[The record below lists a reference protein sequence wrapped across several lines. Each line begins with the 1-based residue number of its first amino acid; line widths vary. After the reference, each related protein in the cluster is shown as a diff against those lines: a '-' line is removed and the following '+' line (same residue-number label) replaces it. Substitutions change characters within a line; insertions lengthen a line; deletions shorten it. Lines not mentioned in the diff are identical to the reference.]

1 MRHRI
6 LYSVSC
12 VGAVAGGRYIHARD
26 DSVYVVLTFLGGKNT
41 MTDIESIRLYS
52 PLFASIRLY
61 CSQQPH
67 HNHGWTKGR
76 PSLSAFY
83 VSFPVRMA
91 NFRCLNSLDR

>member
-26 DSVYVVLTFLGGKNT
+26 DSVYVVLTFLGEKNT

-52 PLFASIRLY
+52 PLFASIAR
-61 CSQQPH
+61 
-67 HNHGWTKGR
+67 NNRITITVDKR
-76 PSLSAFY
+76 PAKL
-83 VSFPVRMA
+83 VCILR
-91 NFRCLNSLDR
+91 